1 MSATLSR
8 FDPALLQ
15 PVNDPLADLVSERQR
30 RKADKFLADF
40 DRLLNAA
47 MEREEPTSKLPAF
60 PLETLSDDLKSWVQA
75 ESRRTQT
82 PPDIAAMLGLTTTAA
97 TIARR
102 IAIQSQS
109 GDKVPVN
116 FYVGLL
122 RKGGDRSGDVLAAA
136 IAPLREIEREELEAF
151 PREKAIDDRLRKN
164 AIEEAAYH
172 ERCLADEVDSDEEL
186 KEVLEARAELEAAAP
201 LAPPRR
207 ILDEVNARNVSRE
220 LGRHGRIAMFSRNG
234 DVFRQLISRMSA
246 SRDRLIDLLH
256 GCHSA
261 DEFVVTLEQSREV
274 SVRSPAITCASILEP
289 SLAST
294 IAGKRNFRERS
305 LLAKFL
311 FVAPPTDCDESLP
324 VAMPKEIAEAYRDK
338 IRQLAVRPA
347 QRLLLSPDAAEA
359 LLAFQAEIQSQTG
372 YRGRLAPFRQWAL
385 QLPNHVLRIAASLH
399 VWTSE
404 DHEVSRATIE
414 AAIAIGR
421 YLLLHAAHSLELMSV
436 ADDDC
441 REAERPLLQFARVAR
456 AFTAREAL
464 QHLRRT
470 YLNADNLAD
479 AFAGLV
485 RRGYLRRVPLEGDEI
500 GRPSDRFELVE
511 LRIWGDVS
519 AVAVGV
525 CDSAPAEKPSAECTQ
540 NVAVAPGENRRLS
553 RRERRRLARKER
565 RERR

>member
-8 FDPALLQ
+8 FDSSLLQ

-40 DRLLNAA
+40 DRLLSTA

-60 PLETLSDDLKSWVQA
+60 PIDALPNDLQAWTLA
-75 ESRRTQT
+75 EARRTQT
-82 PPDIAAMLGLTTTAA
+82 PGDIAAMLGLTTTAA

-102 IAIQSQS
+102 IAIQSPS
-109 GDKVPVN
+109 GDKVPTN

-122 RKGGDRSGDVLAAA
+122 RDGGDRSGDVLAAA

-151 PREKAIDDRLRKN
+151 PQEKAIDDRLRKN
-164 AIEEAAYH
+164 AIEEAAYQ
-172 ERCLADEVDSDEEL
+172 ERCLTDEEDSDEEL
-186 KEVLEARAELEAAAP
+186 KEVLEARAELEAAVP

-207 ILDEVNARNVSRE
+207 ILDEVNARNISRE

-234 DVFRQLISRMSA
+234 EVFRQLISRMSA

-256 GCHSA
+256 GCHAA

-294 IAGKRNFRERS
+294 IADKRNFRERS

-311 FVAPPTDCDESLP
+311 FVAPTDIDAPSP
-324 VAMPKEIAEAYRDK
+324 IAMPKEVAETYRDK
-338 IRQLAVRPA
+338 IRQFAERPA
-347 QRLLLSPDAAEA
+347 QRLLLTPDAAET
-359 LLAFQAEIQSQTG
+359 LRAFEAEIQSQTG
-372 YRGRLAPFRQWAL
+372 YRGRLAPFRQWAR
-385 QLPNHVLRIAASLH
+385 QLPNQVLRIAASLH

-421 YLLLHAAHSLELMSV
+421 YLLLHAAHALELMSV

-441 REAERPLLQFARVAR
+441 REAEWPLLQFARVAR

-485 RRGYLRRVPLEGDEI
+485 RRGYLRRVPSEGDEI

-511 LRIWGDVS
+511 LRVWRDVS
-519 AVAVGV
+519 AVEVGV
-525 CDSAPAEKPSAECTQ
+525 CDSALAEKPSAECTQ
-540 NVAVAPGENRRLS
+540 NVAVAPVGNRRLS

>member
-1 MSATLSR
+1 MSATHSR

-15 PVNDPLADLVSERQR
+15 PVNDPLADLITERQR
-30 RKADKFLADF
+30 KKADKFLADF

-47 MEREEPTSKLPAF
+47 MEHDEPTSKLPAF
-60 PLETLSDDLKSWVQA
+60 PIDALPSELRVWALA
-75 ESRRTQT
+75 EARRTQT
-82 PPDIAAMLGLTTTAA
+82 PLDIAAMLGLTTTSA

-102 IAIQSQS
+102 IAIQSPS
-109 GDKVPVN
+109 GDKVPTN

-122 RKGGDRSGDVLAAA
+122 REGGNRSGDVMAAA
-136 IAPLREIEREELEAF
+136 TAPLREIEREELAAF
-151 PREKAIDDRLRKN
+151 PREKAIDDRLRRN
-164 AIEEAAYH
+164 AIEEAAYQ
-172 ERCLADEVDSDEEL
+172 ERCLTDEEDSDEEL
-186 KEVLEARAELEAAAP
+186 KEVLEARAELEAAPP

-207 ILDEVNARNVSRE
+207 ILDEVNARNISRE

-234 DVFRQLISRMSA
+234 EVFRQLISRMSA

-256 GCHSA
+256 GCHAA

-311 FVAPPTDCDESLP
+311 FIAPTDIDAPSP
-324 VAMPKEIAEAYRDK
+324 VAMPKEVAEAYRDK
-338 IRQLAVRPA
+338 IRQFAERPA
-347 QRLLLSPDAAEA
+347 QRLLLTPDAAET

-372 YRGRLAPFRQWAL
+372 YRGRLAPFRQWAK
-385 QLPNHVLRIAASLH
+385 QLPNQVLRVAASLH

-404 DHEVSRATIE
+404 DHEVARATID

-421 YLLLHAAHSLELMSV
+421 YLLLHAAHALELMSV

-441 REAERPLLQFARVAR
+441 REAERPLLQFARV
-456 AFTAREAL
+456 AL

-485 RRGYLRRVPLEGDEI
+485 RRGYLRRVPSEDGEV

-511 LRIWGDVS
+511 LRIWEDVS

-525 CDSAPAEKPSAECTQ
+525 CDSALAEKPSAECTQ
-540 NVAVAPGENRRLS
+540 NAAVVPVEDRRLS

>member
-8 FDPALLQ
+8 FDSSLLQ

-40 DRLLNAA
+40 DRLLSTA

-60 PLETLSDDLKSWVQA
+60 PIDALPNDLQAWTLA
-75 ESRRTQT
+75 EARRTQT
-82 PPDIAAMLGLTTTAA
+82 PGDIAAMLGLTTTAA

-102 IAIQSQS
+102 IAIQSPS
-109 GDKVPVN
+109 GDKVPTN

-122 RKGGDRSGDVLAAA
+122 RDGGDRSGDVLAAA

-151 PREKAIDDRLRKN
+151 PQEKAIDDRLRKN
-164 AIEEAAYH
+164 AIEEAAYQ
-172 ERCLADEVDSDEEL
+172 ERCLTDEEDSDEEL
-186 KEVLEARAELEAAAP
+186 KEVLEARAELEAAVP

-207 ILDEVNARNVSRE
+207 ILDEVNARNISRE

-234 DVFRQLISRMSA
+234 EVFRQLISRMSA

-256 GCHSA
+256 GCHAA

-294 IAGKRNFRERS
+294 IADKRNFRERS

-311 FVAPPTDCDESLP
+311 FVAPTDIDAPSP
-324 VAMPKEIAEAYRDK
+324 IAMPKEVAETYRDK
-338 IRQLAVRPA
+338 IRQFAERPA
-347 QRLLLSPDAAEA
+347 QRLLLTPDAAET
-359 LLAFQAEIQSQTG
+359 LRAFEAEIQSQTG
-372 YRGRLAPFRQWAL
+372 YRGRLAPFRQWAR
-385 QLPNHVLRIAASLH
+385 QLPNQVLRIAASLH

-421 YLLLHAAHSLELMSV
+421 YLLLHAAHALELMSV

-441 REAERPLLQFARVAR
+441 REAEWPLLQFARVAR

-485 RRGYLRRVPLEGDEI
+485 RRGYLRRVASDEGEV

-511 LRIWGDVS
+511 LRVWRDVS
-519 AVAVGV
+519 AVEVGV

-540 NVAVAPGENRRLS
+540 NADVVPVENRRLS
-553 RRERRRLARKER
+553 RRERRRLAREER

>member
-15 PVNDPLADLVSERQR
+15 PVNDPLADLVTERQR
-30 RKADKFLADF
+30 KKADKFLADF

-47 MEREEPTSKLPAF
+47 MDREEPTSKLPAF
-60 PLETLSDDLKSWVQA
+60 PTDALPSELQA
-75 ESRRTQT
+75 WALAEARRTQT

-102 IAIQSQS
+102 IAIQSPS
-109 GDKVPVN
+109 GDKVPTN

-122 RKGGDRSGDVLAAA
+122 RDGGDRSGDVLAAA

-151 PREKAIDDRLRKN
+151 PKEKAIDDRLRKN
-164 AIEEAAYH
+164 AIEEAAH
-172 ERCLADEVDSDEEL
+172 QERCLTDEEDSDEEL
-186 KEVLEARAELEAAAP
+186 KEVLEARAELEAAPP

-207 ILDEVNARNVSRE
+207 ILDEVNARHISRE
-220 LGRHGRIAMFSRNG
+220 LGRHGRIAMFSRNC

-256 GCHSA
+256 GCHAA

-274 SVRSPAITCASILEP
+274 SVRSPAITVASILEP
-289 SLAST
+289 SLACT

-311 FVAPPTDCDESLP
+311 FVAPPTDIDAPSP
-324 VAMPKEIAEAYRDK
+324 IAMPKEVAEAYRDK
-338 IRQLAVRPA
+338 IRQFAERPA
-347 QRLLLSPDAAEA
+347 QRLLLSPEAAEA
-359 LLAFQAEIQSQTG
+359 QVAFEAEIQSQTG
-372 YRGRLAPFRQWAL
+372 YRGRLAPFRQWAK
-385 QLPNHVLRIAASLH
+385 QLPNQVLRIAASLH

-414 AAIAIGR
+414 AAVSIGR
-421 YLLLHAAHSLELMSV
+421 YLLLHAAHTLELMSV

-485 RRGYLRRVPLEGDEI
+485 RRGYLRRVPPEGDEV

-511 LRIWGDVS
+511 LQIWDDVS
-519 AVAVGV
+519 AVMVGG
-525 CDSAPAEKPSAECTQ
+525 CDLAPAENPSAECTQ
-540 NVAVAPGENRRLS
+540 NADAVPVENRRLS